1 MQLAGYRFDAYS
13 PAQAQIS
20 IVIRGP
26 EGKLAAIVTTMTWTG
41 SDWKYVFPP
50 NGTPPVQVIPDL
62 TGYVSWSA
70 F

>member
-1 MQLAGYRFDAYS
+1 MTPTRLRRRRS
-13 PAQAQIS
+13 RS
-20 IVIRGP
+20 CSKGP

-41 SDWKYVFPP
+41 GDWKYVFPP

>member
-1 MQLAGYRFDAYS
+1 MTPTR

-41 SDWKYVFPP
+41 GDWKYVFPP